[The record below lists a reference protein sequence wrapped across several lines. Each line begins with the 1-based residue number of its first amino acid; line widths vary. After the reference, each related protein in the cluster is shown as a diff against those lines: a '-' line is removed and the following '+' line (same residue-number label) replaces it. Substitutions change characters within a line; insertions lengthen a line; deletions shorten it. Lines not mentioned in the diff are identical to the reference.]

1 MKTRRIAACAVAAL
15 AVVTLQA
22 QEADPVDETPA
33 VTTTVEERIVV
44 TADRL
49 EKSPREVGSSVTVI
63 TAEEIELKRKS
74 SVAELL
80 RSVPGVEVVRGG
92 GPGQVTSVFI
102 RGGNSSHTL
111 VLLDGVRVNG
121 PTTGAFDFANLAADQ
136 VERIEVVRGPQ
147 STLYGS
153 EAVAG
158 VISIFSKAGAEGLR
172 FSGLAEAGELGTTR
186 FRAGVSG
193 GRDRFDY
200 AVTVSDEQTDGVSS
214 ASKRAGN
221 REQDPYENLTATARL
236 GFGFSDEGEVNLSLR
251 YFDSEVAND
260 GFDFLLGPVDDLNR
274 IQTRDGLT
282 ASLTVREQF
291 GPRWRQSFV
300 LGWNDEEL
308 AGIDPD
314 DTFSNFT
321 VENRSFEITSQSD
334 VSLAENDVLTLG
346 FAYDEREGGSVG
358 NFDEKVDILSAFVQ
372 NVWSWEDRFHL
383 TAGARHDDHS
393 HFGGETTY
401 RLSTTWSLGSGTRLH
416 GTYGTGFKAPTLN
429 DLFFPFF
436 SNPDLKP
443 ETSESYDFGVEQSWG
458 EDRWSLDVTWFDT
471 DFEDLIAFS
480 FVTFTPQNTAE
491 ATSSGL
497 EVTFEYRPGP
507 SFHLAGSHTINDTED
522 RATGLQLARRP
533 ENRSTLDLYFRPH
546 PRLSG
551 SASLIVASD
560 RIDSDGSEMDDY
572 ERLDLSLSYRLREGV
587 EPYLRVEN
595 LLDDEY
601 EEVRGFTSPGSV
613 VVVGLGL
620 KY

>member
-1 MKTRRIAACAVAAL
+1 MKNPGIVVFAVAAL
-15 AVVTLQA
+15 ATSALEA
-22 QEADPVDETPA
+22 QETEPA
-33 VTTTVEERIVV
+33 EDSPEVATTVEERIVV

-49 EKSPREVGSSVTVI
+49 EKPPAEVGSSVTVI

-121 PTTGAFDFANLAADQ
+121 PTTGAFDFANLATDAI
-136 VERIEVVRGPQ
+136 ERIEVVRGPQ

-193 GRDRFDY
+193 GRDRFHY
-200 AVTVSDEQTDGVSS
+200 AFTVSDEQTDGVSS
-214 ASKRAGN
+214 ASERTGN
-221 REQDPYENLTATARL
+221 REQDPYENTTVTARL
-236 GFGFSDEGEVNLSLR
+236 GFGFSDDGEVDLSLR
-251 YFDSEVAND
+251 HFDSEVGND
-260 GFDFLLGPVDDLNR
+260 GFDFLIGPVDDLNR
-274 IQTRDGLT
+274 VQTRDGLT

-291 GPRWRQSFV
+291 GSRWRQTFV

-308 AGIDPD
+308 AGVDPD
-314 DTFSNFT
+314 DVFSNFT
-321 VENRSFEITSQSD
+321 IENRSFEVTSQSD
-334 VSLAENDVLTLG
+334 ISLGENDVLTLG
-346 FAYDEREGGSVG
+346 VTYDERDGGSVG
-358 NFDEKVDILSAFVQ
+358 SFDENVDILSAFVQ
-372 NVWSWEDRFHL
+372 NTWSWDDRFHL
-383 TAGARHDDHS
+383 NAGVRHDDHS
-393 HFGGETTY
+393 RFGSETTY
-401 RLSTTWSLGSGTRLH
+401 RLSTTWSLGQGTRLH
-416 GTYGTGFKAPTLN
+416 GSFGTGFKAPTLN

-436 SNPDLKP
+436 SNPDLQP
-443 ETSESYDFGVEQSWG
+443 ETSEGYDFGVEQSWSD
-458 EDRWSLDVTWFDT
+458 DRWRLDVTWFDT

-480 FVTFTPQNTAE
+480 FVTFTPENTAE
-491 ATSSGL
+491 ATSSGV
-497 EVTFEYRPGP
+497 EVTLEYRPGP
-507 SFHLAGSHTINDTED
+507 SFHLAASHTINDTED
-522 RATGLQLARRP
+522 LATGLQLARRP

-560 RIDSDGSEMDDY
+560 RVDSDGSDLDDY
-572 ERLDLSLSYRLREGV
+572 GRLDLSLSYRLREGI

-595 LLDDEY
+595 LFDDDY
-601 EEVRGFTSPGSV
+601 EEIRGFTSPGSV
-613 VVVGLGL
+613 AVVGLGL